1 MHRRNLQRIQHWRL
15 QHYPLV
21 CSLLL
26 VFCFVFNFHSLTC
39 QSIVAEKSNP
49 KAVFTNAELLYQQN
63 KLDEALELF
72 KTIENI
78 DTISPAVNYRL
89 ACIFLDKKEIDQAK
103 FYIGKAVLSNPD
115 KNEFLTKQADI
126 LVQKFEFKE
135 SVKIRKKLVAL
146 NPRYPSRYEDLFKN
160 LIQVSEFNEVI
171 VYCQQFENQ
180 FGLNLNIMRFY
191 EYAFN
196 VIKQFDSVIDLR
208 RRYYLKHPEDFQ
220 NFQDYY
226 KSYSQ
231 YHPEKAKLELKQKL
245 INNSLN
251 FELVEFYIQMVEKEY
266 FIANSIEKLKI
277 YDENK
282 ELIFK
287 LIQHPPKQNKIEKFA
302 GLEIILDNE
311 PSSEKIKLIY
321 FQLKRDN
328 DNLYKQGSMNK
339 IFWRKFYNLNE
350 YLIASE
356 ILEEIRIQNI
366 DDLENYYYLV
376 RCYYELNQAI
386 KIDNLILELRE
397 TFPFLEKEIQTLSA
411 VILKMKGKNEEAIL
425 IFNGQLSLIKPWNKI
440 MGDAYNQLGRTQ
452 IALKYYKQAL
462 NDSDL
467 NERSYINLTEKL
479 KTTK

>member
-1 MHRRNLQRIQHWRL
+1 MYRRNLQRIQHWRL

-21 CSLLL
+21 GNFLLI
-26 VFCFVFNFHSLTC
+26 FCFVFNFHSLIC
-39 QSIVAEKSNP
+39 QSIVAEKKNS
-49 KAVFTNAELLYQQN
+49 KTVFTNAELLYQQN
-63 KLDEALELF
+63 KLDESLELF

-78 DTISPAVNYRL
+78 DTLSPAVNYRL
-89 ACIFLDKKEIDQAK
+89 ACIFLDKKEIDEAK
-103 FYIGKAVLSNPD
+103 FYIGKALHSNPN

-126 LVQKFEFKE
+126 LVQNFEFKE
-135 SVKIRKKLVAL
+135 TVKIRKKLVEL
-146 NPRYPSRYEDLFKN
+146 NPQYPSRYEDLIKN
-160 LIQVSEFNEVI
+160 LIQVSEFNDVI
-171 VYCQQFENQ
+171 IYCQQFENQ
-180 FGLNLNIMRFY
+180 FGLSPNLMRFY
-191 EYAFN
+191 EYAFSVN
-196 VIKQFDSVIDLR
+196 KQFDSVIDLK

-226 KSYSQ
+226 TSFYR
-231 YHPEKAKLELKQKL
+231 YHPENAKLELKQK
-245 INNSLN
+245 IKNDSLN

-266 FIANSIEKLKI
+266 FIANSIEKLNI
-277 YDENK
+277 YNDNK

-287 LIQHPPKQNKIEKFA
+287 SIQHPSKQNKIEKFA

-311 PSSEKIKLIY
+311 PSIEKIKLIY

-328 DNLYKQGSMNK
+328 DHLYNQGHMSK
-339 IFWRKFYNLNE
+339 IFWRKFYDLNE

-356 ILEEIRIQNI
+356 ILEVIRIQNI

-386 KIDNLILELRE
+386 KIDNLILDLRE
-397 TFPFLEKEIQTLSA
+397 TFPFLENQIQTLSA
-411 VILKMKGKNEEAIL
+411 IVLQMKGKNEEASL
-425 IFNGQLSLIKPWNKI
+425 IFNEQLSLIKPWNKI
-440 MGDAYNQLGRTQ
+440 MGDAYNRLGRAQ

-467 NERSYINLTEKL
+467 NESSYINLIKKL

>member
-1 MHRRNLQRIQHWRL
+1 MYRRNLQRIQYRRL
-15 QHYPLV
+15 QHHPLV
-21 CSLLL
+21 CNFLL
-26 VFCFVFNFHSLTC
+26 VFCFVFNFHSLFC

-49 KAVFTNAELLYQQN
+49 KSVFTNAELLYQQN

-78 DTISPAVNYRL
+78 DTLSSAVNYRL
-89 ACIFLDKKEIDQAK
+89 ACIFQDKKENNQAK
-103 FYIGKAVLSNPD
+103 FYIGKALISNPD

-126 LVQKFEFKE
+126 LVQNFEFKE
-135 SVKIRKKLVAL
+135 SVQIRKKLVAL

-160 LIQVSEFNEVI
+160 LIQVSEFNDVI

-180 FGLNLNIMRFY
+180 FGLNSNLMRFY

-196 VIKQFDSVIDLR
+196 VNKQFDSVIDLK

-226 KSYSQ
+226 TSFYQ
-231 YHPEKAKLELKQKL
+231 HHPENAKLELKQK
-245 INNSLN
+245 ITNDSLN
-251 FELVEFYIQMVEKEY
+251 FELVEFYIQTVEKEY
-266 FIANSIEKLKI
+266 FITNSIDKLKI

-287 LIQHPPKQNKIEKFA
+287 LIQHPTKQNKIEKFA

-321 FQLKRDN
+321 SQLKRVTDS
-328 DNLYKQGSMNK
+328 LYKQSGMNK
-339 IFWRKFYNLNE
+339 IFWKKFYNLNE
-350 YLIASE
+350 YQIASE
-356 ILEEIRIQNI
+356 ILEEIRIQNT

-376 RCYYELNQAI
+376 RCYYELDQAI

-397 TFPFLEKEIQTLSA
+397 TYPFLENEIRILSA
-411 VILKMKGKNEEAIL
+411 VILQMNGKNEEASL
-425 IFNGQLSLIKPWNKI
+425 IFNGQLSMIKPWNKI
-440 MGDAYNQLGRTQ
+440 MGDAYNELGRTQ

-467 NERSYINLTEKL
+467 NERSYTNITEKL

>member
-21 CSLLL
+21 YNFLL
-26 VFCFVFNFHSLTC
+26 VFCFVFNLHSLYC

-49 KAVFTNAELLYQQN
+49 KSVFTNAELLYQQN
-63 KLDEALELF
+63 KIDEALELF

-78 DTISPAVNYRL
+78 DTLSPAVNYRL
-89 ACIFLDKKEIDQAK
+89 ACIFQDKKETDQAK
-103 FYIGKAVLSNPD
+103 FYISKALLSNPD

-126 LVQKFEFKE
+126 FVQNFEFKE
-135 SVKIRKKLVAL
+135 SVKILKKLVAL
-146 NPRYPSRYEDLFKN
+146 NPKYPSRYEDLFKN
-160 LIQVSEFNEVI
+160 LIQVSEFDEVLI
-171 VYCQQFENQ
+171 YCQQFENQ
-180 FGLNLNIMRFY
+180 FGLNPNLMRFY
-191 EYAFN
+191 VYAFSFN
-196 VIKQFDSVIDLR
+196 KQFDSVIDLK

-220 NFQDYY
+220 NYQDYY
-226 KSYSQ
+226 NSFSQ
-231 YHPEKAKLELKQKL
+231 YYPEKAKLELKQK
-245 INNSLN
+245 ITNDNLN
-251 FELVEFYIQMVEKEY
+251 FELVEFYIQTVEKEY
-266 FIANSIEKLKI
+266 FIANSIEKVKI

-321 FQLKRDN
+321 FQLKRVTDS
-328 DNLYKQGSMNK
+328 LYKQSGMNK
-339 IFWRKFYNLNE
+339 IFWKKFYNLNE
-350 YLIASE
+350 YQIASE

-376 RCYYELNQAI
+376 RCYYELDQEI

-397 TFPFLEKEIQTLSA
+397 AYPFLENEIRILSA
-411 VILKMKGKNEEAIL
+411 VVLQMKGKNEEASL
-425 IFNGQLSLIKPWNKI
+425 VFNGQLSLIKPWNKI

-467 NERSYINLTEKL
+467 NERSYITLTEKL
-479 KTTK
+479 KTNK

>member
-1 MHRRNLQRIQHWRL
+1 MYRRNLQRIQYRRL
-15 QHYPLV
+15 QHHPLV
-21 CSLLL
+21 CNFLL
-26 VFCFVFNFHSLTC
+26 VFCFVFNFYSLFC

-49 KAVFTNAELLYQQN
+49 KSVFTNAELLYQQN

-78 DTISPAVNYRL
+78 DTLSSAVNYRL
-89 ACIFLDKKEIDQAK
+89 ACIFQDKKENNQAK
-103 FYIGKAVLSNPD
+103 FYIGKALISNPD

-126 LVQKFEFKE
+126 LVQNFEFKE
-135 SVKIRKKLVAL
+135 SVQIRKKLVAL

-160 LIQVSEFNEVI
+160 LIQVSEFNDVI

-180 FGLNLNIMRFY
+180 FGLNSNLMRFY

-196 VIKQFDSVIDLR
+196 VNKQFDSVIDLK

-226 KSYSQ
+226 TSFYQ
-231 YHPEKAKLELKQKL
+231 YHPENAKLELKQK
-245 INNSLN
+245 ITNDSLN
-251 FELVEFYIQMVEKEY
+251 FELVEFYIQTVEKEY
-266 FIANSIEKLKI
+266 FITNSIDKLKI

-287 LIQHPPKQNKIEKFA
+287 LIQHPTKQNKIEKFT

-321 FQLKRDN
+321 FQLKRVTDS
-328 DNLYKQGSMNK
+328 LYKQSGMNK
-339 IFWRKFYNLNE
+339 IFWKKFYNLNE
-350 YLIASE
+350 YQIASE
-356 ILEEIRIQNI
+356 ILEEIRIHNT

-376 RCYYELNQAI
+376 RCYYELDQAI

-397 TFPFLEKEIQTLSA
+397 AYPFLENEIRILSA
-411 VILKMKGKNEEAIL
+411 VILQMKGENEEASL
-425 IFNGQLSLIKPWNKI
+425 IFNGQLSMIKPWNKI

-467 NERSYINLTEKL
+467 NERSYINITEKL